1 MILIYLEVNLIL
13 ISSSTCIITI
23 STGVETF
30 AITDTKPYLPVVT
43 LSTENNAKKLLV
55 QLK

>member
-1 MILIYLEVNLIL
+1 MTLIYFEVNLML

-30 AITDTKPYLPVVT
+30 AITDTKLYLPVVT
-43 LSTENNAKKLLV
+43 LSTENNAKLLV

>member
-1 MILIYLEVNLIL
+1 MTLIYLEVNLIL

-30 AITDTKPYLPVVT
+30 AITDTKPYRPVVT
-43 LSTENNAKKLLV
+43 LSTEINATLLV